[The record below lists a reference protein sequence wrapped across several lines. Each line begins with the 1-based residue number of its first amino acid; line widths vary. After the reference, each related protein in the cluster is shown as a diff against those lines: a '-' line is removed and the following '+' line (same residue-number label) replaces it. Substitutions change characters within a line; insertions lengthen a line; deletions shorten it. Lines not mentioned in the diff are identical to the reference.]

1 MEAKKNK
8 PLILVIGKSGSG
20 KNYIVDKICDD
31 FSKKNTISR
40 TTRKPRYEGEKGHL
54 FVSNEQADKEFSNAI
69 AKTIFCGNRYY
80 TLKEDLDKSDI
91 YIIDRDGVYSMQ
103 NSNIDFITVYL
114 KVSLINRI
122 KNMRKRG
129 DKVLDIFKRVI
140 NDFFMF
146 RGFKGDIEL
155 TNNEDLYL
163 YFKNRIL

>member
-1 MEAKKNK
+1 MDTKKNK

-31 FSKKNTISR
+31 FDKKNTISR

-54 FVSNEQADKEFSNAI
+54 FVSNEQADKEFSKAI

-146 RGFKGDIEL
+146 KGFKGDIEL
-155 TNNEDLYL
+155 TNNEDLYS
-163 YFKNRIL
+163 YFKNGIL